1 MNNVEL
7 YIWKIM
13 FLFHYFWNRTID
25 KIIVGTRS
33 YKKLTIIDDYEE
45 HQEKRRKNYIYK
57 CSATNLYHDIDD

>member
-33 YKKLTIIDDYEE
+33 YKKLTINDNCEDQEE
-45 HQEKRRKNYIYK
+45 ITNYVYR